1 MKKFVI
7 LFMLAVCTLQV
18 TAQNKYAE
26 SINEAAADMELA
38 MKSKNYQTLV
48 KYTYPKVVEMVG
60 GEENL
65 LDLVKNSME
74 AVEAQGLLFKDIII
88 GEPQKLYTAGT
99 ELHCLV
105 PQTVTMEN
113 SESIITSETFLLAVS
128 TNEGK
133 NWYFLDTAM
142 LNEQYKASLFPNF
155 NNQLQIPVPTQ
166 PVFTPKQ

>member
-26 SINEAAADMELA
+26 SINKAAADMELS

-65 LDLVKNSME
+65 LESVKNAIE
-74 AVEAQGLLFKDIII
+74 GAEAQGLILKDVIM

-105 PQTVTMEN
+105 PQTVIME
-113 SESIITSETFLLAVS
+113 SSVDVITSNTYLLAVS
-128 TNEGK
+128 TDKGK

-142 LNEQYKASLFPNF
+142 LSEQYIAHLFPNF

>member
-1 MKKFVI
+1 
-7 LFMLAVCTLQV
+7 MLVVCALQV
-18 TAQNKYAE
+18 TAQNAYE
-26 SINEAAADMELA
+26 DVINQAGADMVLA
-38 MKSKNYQTLV
+38 MKSKNYETLV
-48 KYTYPKVVEMVG
+48 KYTYPKVVAMVG

-74 AVEAQGLLFKDIII
+74 SVASQGLIFKEIIV
-88 GEPQKLYTAGT
+88 GKPQKIYTAGT

-113 SESIITSETFLLAVS
+113 SESTITSETFLLAVS
-128 TNEGK
+128 TNKGK

-155 NNQLQIPVPTQ
+155 NKQLQIPAPT
-166 PVFTPKQ
+166 PPIFTPKQ